1 MQVSHVAAWSL
12 KFIKNICI
20 LHSILTV
27 TYKWHIKVSSN
38 VLTLTEKFLKKKHKF
53 EIHIWKKK
61 WLTYLY
67 LCQCK
72 LIEVLA
78 NVHLMAIYLNLSVIY
93 IYCDTFCG
101 IYLNLLQHLHST
113 LTLQHDVA
121 VYMSWSVSVSRAF
134 YLHLLIIHVLCIL
147 WVYKCYRTCIN
158 RKTKCEKLRLLIL
171 VSCNLWQYHFN
182 R

>member
-1 MQVSHVAAWSL
+1 MQVSHEAAWSL

-20 LHSILTV
+20 LHSLLTV

-61 WLTYLY
+61 WLKYLY

-72 LIEVLA
+72 LIEVL
-78 NVHLMAIYLNLSVIY
+78 YLNLSVID
-93 IYCDTFCG
+93 IYFHTFCG

-113 LTLQHDVA
+113 LTLQHDIA

-134 YLHLLIIHVLCIL
+134 YLHLLIIHVLFIV
-147 WVYKCYRTCIN
+147 WVYECYRNCTN
-158 RKTKCEKLRLLIL
+158 RESKCELRLFVL
-171 VSCNLWQYHFN
+171 VSCNLWQN
-182 R
+182 RLNR